1 MTRSIRI
8 EAPGWL
14 DDVADPSL
22 GPDAPDEK
30 RMAWLL
36 DVLDR
41 QVDEKTGGPFAAAV
55 FSGLTG
61 EVLGVGVNR
70 VEPTSTCVAHAE
82 VLALAL
88 AGQAV
93 GSFSLE
99 SHGAV
104 LLASTEPCAMCLGAV
119 GWSGIARLVCAAGD
133 QDARAIGFDEGDKP
147 ADWQSAL
154 ARRGVIVATGVLRAR
169 AAAAMERYRD
179 TGGLI
184 YNG

>member
-1 MTRSIRI
+1 MTRRPPRS
-8 EAPGWL
+8 
-14 DDVADPSL
+14 
-22 GPDAPDEK
+22 K
-30 RMAWLL
+30 RTDTLFPYTTL
-36 DVLDR
+36 FRSDR
-41 QVDEKTGGPFAAAV
+41 QVDEKTGGPVAAAV

-119 GWSGIARLVCAAGD
+119 GWSGIARMV
-133 QDARAIGFDEGDKP
+133 
-147 ADWQSAL
+147 
-154 ARRGVIVATGVLRAR
+154 
-169 AAAAMERYRD
+169 
-179 TGGLI
+179 
-184 YNG
+184 